1 MGKKAEREISAGG
14 VVFRRENKKVKYLLI
29 KDSYGRWSFP
39 KGNIEPSES
48 VKEAA
53 LREISEETGLK
64 KIKYKDRID
73 TIKYFYTL
81 DGKFIFKIVIF
92 VLVEVKDSKLFPQKE
107 EISEA
112 KWFTKEEVKK
122 RLNYKNTIP
131 VFLKAVEL
139 VESKK

>member
-1 MGKKAEREISAGG
+1 M
-14 VVFRRENKKVKYLLI
+14 I